1 MTLFWNHVLI
11 DSMFLFDVELL
22 TIRYTLALEF
32 KSPPKKYSEQPEYIE
47 LLSIESIAHRSF
59 VH

>member
-22 TIRYTLALEF
+22 TIRYTLALE
-32 KSPPKKYSEQPEYIE
+32 K
-47 LLSIESIAHRSF
+47 
-59 VH
+59 